1 MVRSRKIDRIKIVQ
15 DIINRKKS
23 ANYLEIGVLA
33 GDAFLRIMA
42 RRKWAVDPEFKIGL
56 AKKFRYYFKNPYNMF
71 NTYFS
76 MESDAFF
83 ERESSLL
90 SVHGIDVAFI
100 DGLHTFEQSLQ
111 DVQNTLKYLNK
122 NGVIVLHDCNPVS
135 EAAAYPAK
143 CIDEVRKINPPGFE
157 GIWNGDVWKTIAY
170 LRATRKDLNVFVLDC
185 DFGLGVVTRG
195 TPENMLEYSAEAVRN
210 LTYRDLSENRESLL
224 NLKDARFIEEFLEGR
239 T

>member
-33 GDAFLRIMA
+33 GDAFLRIMS
-42 RRKWAVDPEFKIGL
+42 RRKWAVDPEFKIGP

-71 NTYFS
+71 NKYFR
-76 MESDAFF
+76 MESDVFF
-83 ERESSLL
+83 DTQKPML
-90 SVHGIDVAFI
+90 SEYGLDVAFV

-122 NGVIVLHDCNPVS
+122 DGVIVLHDCNPMS
-135 EAAAYPAK
+135 ESAAYPAK
-143 CIDEVRKINPPGFE
+143 CIDEVRKINPPGFD

-170 LRATRKDLNVFVLDC
+170 LRATREDLNVFVLDC

-195 TPENMLEYSAEAVRN
+195 APENMIEYAAEAVRN
-210 LTYRDLSENRESLL
+210 LSYRDLSENRKSLL
-224 NLKDARFIEEFLEGR
+224 NLKDADFIKIFLDK
-239 T
+239 